1 MSRGKS
7 KKILQGGWEDYHAMV
22 TAFVPDTI
30 YRGKPFD
37 YAVEL
42 SGKDYCNE
50 VDAIKAESPVPT
62 SAIRRTPTAEGG
74 LGLSTNSLHRKE
86 PVVNTSSENILS
98 EEDQNLLFD
107 EEFYS
112 IFEKKS
118 KDKIKYDIDG
128 LERDMWS

>member
-22 TAFVPDTI
+22 TVFVPDTI
-30 YRGKPFD
+30 CRGKPFD
-37 YAVEL
+37 YAIEL
-42 SGKDYCNE
+42 SKREICSEID
-50 VDAIKAESPVPT
+50 VIKEESPAPPT
-62 SAIRRTPTAEGG
+62 AIRRPPTAEGG
-74 LGLSTNSLHRKE
+74 LGLPTDSIHRKE

-112 IFEKKS
+112 IYKK
-118 KDKIKYDIDG
+118 
-128 LERDMWS
+128 EQR